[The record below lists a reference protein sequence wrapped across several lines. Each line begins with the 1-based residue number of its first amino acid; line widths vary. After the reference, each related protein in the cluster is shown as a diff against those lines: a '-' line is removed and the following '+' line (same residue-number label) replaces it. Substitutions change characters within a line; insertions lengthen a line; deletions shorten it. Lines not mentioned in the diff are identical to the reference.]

1 MHDDNV
7 EEVCSSCVATTVVNI
22 QYCAVLAIAQ
32 ARKRKARYCIIALI
46 IYYFLIDSSPTVE
59 QDTCERAYG

>member
-32 ARKRKARYCIIALI
+32 GAILYNRPDYLL
-46 IYYFLIDSSPTVE
+46 FFD
-59 QDTCERAYG
+59 